1 MLRLLLDTSKLNVG
15 RHEGVLTISTPCED
29 IAAIKIPYRARV
41 TSPARAIPG
50 RVFFGRCALGETK
63 VEKTTIVVMPGIV
76 DDDAEFQYTVSDPAI
91 LTIALGKKST
101 FGQEL
106 LVHLTPNAEGD
117 IHETIMV
124 DIKDDSK
131 RFRSVI
137 IPVVGRCYAKDNNA
151 DGNIVEKRALSLCG
165 PHCIQY
171 VLKHYGRNL
180 TFEEVVE
187 DIPSYHPNRGT
198 TLYDLKKAIESHG
211 FTTLAIRCE
220 RFPDQR
226 PDCLVIVH
234 LKGEKYGGHFAV
246 LLPKD
251 DSRSLQEQECLWMG
265 PDEYLVLP
273 PRALERLLSGAMLFV
288 IPSARETELQSM
300 SISTHENCAAQ
311 SMCPVLCFEYSL
323 LDVSTLQHVR

>member
-1 MLRLLLDTSKLNVG
+1 MSALLSWIQDRDSDNQGKWASVVIDCVNEVKKLTDVKVRRARIELAKGQPAVCGWRSAPEVNYEDDGHTRALCNSSLDTSKLNVG

-29 IAAIKIPYRARV
+29 IAAIKIPYRAGERHL
-41 TSPARAIPG
+41 REAIPG

-124 DIKDDSK
+124 DIEDDSK

-171 VLKHYGRNL
+171 VLKRCGRNL

-211 FTTLAIRCE
+211 FTTLAIRAHDFQIKG
-220 RFPDQR
+220 R
-226 PDCLVIVH
+226 IV
-234 LKGEKYGGHFAV
+234 L
-246 LLPKD
+246 
-251 DSRSLQEQECLWMG
+251 
-265 PDEYLVLP
+265 
-273 PRALERLLSGAMLFV
+273 
-288 IPSARETELQSM
+288 
-300 SISTHENCAAQ
+300 
-311 SMCPVLCFEYSL
+311 
-323 LDVSTLQHVR
+323 